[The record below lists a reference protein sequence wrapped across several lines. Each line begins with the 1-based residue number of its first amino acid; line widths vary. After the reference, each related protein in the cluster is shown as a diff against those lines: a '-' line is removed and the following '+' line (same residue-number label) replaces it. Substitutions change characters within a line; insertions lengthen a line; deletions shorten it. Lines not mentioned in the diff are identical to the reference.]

1 MSRETKKTVPG
12 VSDARARPRFVVWVM
27 TVFAG
32 VGLLLAAGGI
42 YAVVSYDVGRR
53 TTELGVRMALGA
65 RRADLTR
72 LVLRQAAQ

>member
-1 MSRETKKTVPG
+1 
-12 VSDARARPRFVVWVM
+12 M